1 MIATWKDLV
10 EQPLS
15 VREGAVILLACLE
28 TRGVNLWLDA
38 DGRLCWD
45 FTRSDAHPD
54 EYSGLPLL
62 RDEITSLLHE
72 RELREAV
79 MRSRPSFPQ
88 VVQ

>member
-1 MIATWKDLV
+1 MIANWRELI

-28 TRGVNLWLDA
+28 GRGVTLWLD
-38 DGRLCWD
+38 DNRCLRWD
-45 FTRSDAHPD
+45 FTNSDVHPD

-79 MRSRPSFPQ
+79 MRSWPSLPTILQ
-88 VVQ
+88 